1 MNGVSRL
8 LSAALLLLPAGYL
21 QAFECGPQPPPGSG
35 ISDENWK
42 MDSCRLEH
50 EKAAKAAL
58 PTYRAQTQSVAG
70 DIRNKLEKAPQG
82 ANLGVLATSL
92 LNGLVPGR
100 FALFNSGSF
109 AGPNEPNLGFYT
121 RVSGEDAAD
130 AIPARSLG
138 LQPAA
143 VLDPKLLPPLA
154 QAIREAGAD
163 SELRRLQD
171 ALDLSDALEVELIL
185 LSLGN
190 DWRFGFGGN
199 SERYSRLFSRVV
211 QGAYVKGEQRRSNDP
226 ALRFGIERRIADQL
240 AAPSDSPCKRHTD
253 SERPTADDLLARPL
267 GSFPEACLELLN
279 SGLRSYAENTFAP
292 TYRSVL
298 EATENARLHEFAELI
313 SNTSQLSA
321 RLRHIEADALVGTS
335 ASGLRIDWEISLS
348 PSIESFLGSTL
359 KELGVQ
365 GRNPDRRM
373 DNICSEE
380 TPEGAAECFE
390 GFLSWQNPQ
399 EGGDRREKAISHNR
413 RIAISLEAMRLRP
426 LDASVQVPLL
436 GGGEGEEGGGLG
448 GGLLDPLLPPILNPG
463 GGGDGGATTR
473 EISVSAPA
481 AYRYRIALRAGD
493 TVWSSRQAG
502 LGALSLRLEAG
513 ADYTRFDVEA
523 QGDEVVRQNYW
534 RWYLGPVLQIGRY
547 AFPLTVGGQSRSE
560 FEGAGEAVDLGV
572 LGGLQFRFL

>member
-1 MNGVSRL
+1 MRNKQRL
-8 LSAALLLLPAGYL
+8 LLAALLVQLNPLY
-21 QAFECGPQPPPGSG
+21 AFECGPTNTKYVPQLWK
-35 ISDENWK
+35 IS
-42 MDSCRLEH
+42 SCRQEH
-50 EKAAKAAL
+50 ENAAKAAL
-58 PTYRAQTQSVAG
+58 PSYKQNAQSAQPKLIEG
-70 DIRNKLEKAPQG
+70 IRDSLEKAPQG
-82 ANLGVLATSL
+82 ANLGVLATSA
-92 LNGLVPGR
+92 LNALVPGR
-100 FALFNSGSF
+100 FALFNNGGF
-109 AGPNEPNLGFYT
+109 GGPNEPNLGLFA
-121 RVSGEDAAD
+121 RVSGDEAAD
-130 AIPARSLG
+130 SIPMRSLV

-143 VLDPKLLPPLA
+143 TLSPELVPPLA
-154 QAIREAGAD
+154 QALRDEGA
-163 SELRRLQD
+163 SQELRRLED
-171 ALDLSDALEVELIL
+171 ALDLSDALEVNLML
-185 LSLGN
+185 LSLGSN
-190 DWRFGFGGN
+190 WRFGFGGG
-199 SERYSRLFSRVV
+199 SERYGRLFAHIV
-211 QGAYVKGEQRRSNDP
+211 QGALERGGTQFDDVYE
-226 ALRFGIERRIADQL
+226 GIELKVAEKLL
-240 AAPSDSPCKRHTD
+240 AAEGAPCKPADGPKPSVRTLLAMPLADFASPCL
-253 SERPTADDLLARPL
+253 SLLNDLLSRAAV
-267 GSFPEACLELLN
+267 EA
-279 SGLRSYAENTFAP
+279 AAP
-292 TYRSVL
+292 YQWVID
-298 EATENARLHEFAELI
+298 ATGKARLHEFAELI

-390 GFLSWQNPQ
+390 GFLSWQNPK

-426 LDASVQVPLL
+426 LDASVEVPLL

-513 ADYTRFDVEA
+513 ADYTHFDVEA

-560 FEGAGEAVDLGV
+560 FEGASEAVDLGV